1 MTPLGKSGGLFQP
14 LEMLLFKPLAPAGIL
29 LFVYSFAALLTCP
42 LANLPF
48 HDDWTYAWS
57 VEHLLE
63 TGQLQ
68 ILDWSVHY
76 PFTQILWGTLFC
88 LPHGFSFVAL
98 RVSTVVLACLGALA
112 LYGTMREFG
121 RTRSES
127 LIATVVL
134 VVNPVFFVLT
144 FSFMTDVP

>member
-42 LANLPF
+42 FANLPF

-57 VEHLLE
+57 VEHLLNTSE
-63 TGQLQ
+63 LR

-76 PFTQILWGTLFC
+76 PFTQILWGRLFS
-88 LPHGFSFVAL
+88 LPFGFAFTAL
-98 RVSTVVLACLGALA
+98 RASTAVLAWLGALA
-112 LYGTMREFG
+112 LSGSLREFA
-121 RTRSES
+121 RMPPAR
-127 LIATVVL
+127 LI
-134 VVNPVFFVLT
+134 
-144 FSFMTDVP
+144 